1 MHAAIDEIKHDLT
14 ELKSNLIVDK
24 DQSFLKG
31 ISSNDN
37 YLVLFFETHRYG
49 KYFLFHIT
57 SDGMLRISKNIYFL
71 IKTSE
76 P

>member
-37 YLVLFFETHRYG
+37 YLVLFFR
-49 KYFLFHIT
+49 
-57 SDGMLRISKNIYFL
+57 NA
-71 IKTSE
+71 
-76 P
+76 